1 MSTIWAR
8 PDGGYRRIELKGG
21 NTSWE
26 WLCSPLEVIA
36 DTRDADNGEWDR
48 LLRVTDRD
56 GVTKEWA
63 MPMSLLAGDGTAM
76 RERLLSMGLVLA
88 SGLGTRDGLNRCI
101 STAQPNEEGSLRQ
114 SYRLA
119 RTAVRSADR
128 HHRRYRRQ
136 TLPASIIQCRRPC
149 LSPER
154 DVGKL
159 EGDNRAVC
167 RWQFPTDL

>member
-1 MSTIWAR
+1 M
-8 PDGGYRRIELKGG
+8 KGG

-36 DTRDADNGEWDR
+36 DTRDAENGKWGR

-88 SGLGTRDGLNRCI
+88 SGLVTRDGLNRYI
-101 STAQPNEEGSLRQ
+101 STAQPNEK
-114 SYRLA
+114 
-119 RTAVRSADR
+119 VR
-128 HHRRYRRQ
+128 
-136 TLPASIIQCRRPC
+136 C
-149 LSPER
+149 
-154 DVGKL
+154 V
-159 EGDNRAVC
+159 NRIG
-167 RWQFPTDL
+167 